1 MADHLGFVPK
11 EDINE
16 VLKGILAAWRDHGN
30 REVRACY
37 DDDWY

>member
-1 MADHLGFVPK
+1 MAK

-30 REVRACY
+30 REVRANARLKY
-37 DDDWY
+37 LVRVYWI